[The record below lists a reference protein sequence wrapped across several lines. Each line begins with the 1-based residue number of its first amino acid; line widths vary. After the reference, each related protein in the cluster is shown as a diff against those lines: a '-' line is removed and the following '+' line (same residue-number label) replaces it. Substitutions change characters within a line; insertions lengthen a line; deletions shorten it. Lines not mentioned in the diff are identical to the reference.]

1 MCFYCMRQDHPYQ
14 ECKHLLK
21 RDVGEAKQEKPKNY
35 LQKEILKKPFV
46 DLHEKKNEQTE
57 GSHRIRQTQTLQSEG
72 YCASATNAPS
82 SKRDLEMMEEVTI
95 KTKKKRDNE
104 MEKKE
109 RRNTMDITVGPIVKA
124 PVPYLW

>member
-1 MCFYCMRQDHPYQ
+1 M
-14 ECKHLLK
+14 
-21 RDVGEAKQEKPKNY
+21 
-35 LQKEILKKPFV
+35 

-95 KTKKKRDNE
+95 KTKKKRDSKI
-104 MEKKE
+104 EKKSE
-109 RRNTMDITVGPIVKA
+109 YSGYYCRTHFESSGPLPLVGCYEMGGHIGPPIGSQYKNEQVKIA
-124 PVPYLW
+124 RLLQKYFDEMNGR